1 MALIRNKKATFNFEI
16 EERMEAGIALHGFE
30 VKSIKAGQGSLV
42 GAYVIV
48 RGDEAFLVEANIPPY
63 QPANAPA
70 SYDPERPRK
79 LLLHKK
85 EIDTLIGAEK
95 QKGLTIVP
103 ISMYNKGRKIKVE
116 IGIARGKKKHDKRE
130 AIKKRDVERDIA
142 RELKGK

>member
-1 MALIRNKKATFNFEI
+1 MALIKNRKATFNFEI
-16 EERMEAGIALHGFE
+16 QERMEAGIALHGFE

-48 RGDEAFLVEANIPPY
+48 RGSEAFLVEATIPPY
-63 QPANAPA
+63 QPANAPD

-85 EIDTLIGAEK
+85 EIDSLIGAEK

-103 ISMYNKGRKIKVE
+103 ISMYNKGGKIKVE

-130 AIKKRDVERDIA
+130 TIKKRDIDRDIA
-142 RELKGK
+142 RELKDR